1 MGTRSSTSRRVLVA
15 AVCLAVTVGG
25 TRLYGQAKTK
35 RGPGARSSEND
46 EQLKAAL
53 ARFPQADTD
62 KDGVLTAEEA
72 KAFRPNLEQLRKGMQ
87 KRRQQVEKD
96 RPQPSRTD
104 VKYGRHERNVFDLWL
119 PEGAS
124 AENPV
129 PVFVYFHGGGFVA
142 GDKSRFDPRPYLGL
156 GYAVVSAN
164 YRFVNGKDILA
175 PTPMRDGARV
185 IQFLRHKSRELGIKP
200 DRIAVSGG
208 SAGAV
213 ITLWIALK
221 DDMADPESD
230 DPVERQSTRVSCIVP
245 MAGPTNLDPDWIREN
260 LGGPPEVHSSM
271 PAFYGVHDGDFDKPD
286 KKALIKEASPI
297 THASA
302 DDPPALLIY
311 AGELGNL
318 PLPENAS
325 QGLLIHHPYFGKV
338 LKEKL
343 DELGVECHLRHR
355 GARPSPE
362 EIGEFLAK
370 HLQADGP

>member
-1 MGTRSSTSRRVLVA
+1 MRTRLRTPRRILVA
-15 AVCLAVTVGG
+15 AACLAVAVGG
-25 TRLYGQAKTK
+25 TGLYGQVKTR

-53 ARFPQADTD
+53 ARFPQADAD

-72 KAFRPNLEQLRKGMQ
+72 KAFRPKLEQLRKRMQ
-87 KRRQQVEKD
+87 ERRQQAKKD
-96 RPQPSRTD
+96 RPQPSRAD
-104 VKYGRHERNVFDLWL
+104 VKYGPHERNVFDLWL

-124 AENPV
+124 AEKPV

-142 GDKSRFDPRPYLGL
+142 GDKSRFDPRPYLEL

-164 YRFVNGKDILA
+164 YRFVNGKDVVA

-185 IQFLRHKSRELGIKP
+185 IQFLRHKARELAVKP

-213 ITLWIALK
+213 ITLWIAMK

-245 MAGPTNLDPDWIREN
+245 IAGPTNLDPDWIREN

-271 PAFYGVHDGDFDKPD
+271 PVFYGVDDGDYEKPD

-297 THASA
+297 THATA

-311 AGELGNL
+311 GGQLTNL

-338 LKEKL
+338 LQEKL
-343 DELGVECHLRHR
+343 DKLGVECHFRYGR
-355 GARPSPE
+355 ARPSPQ

-370 HLQADGP
+370 HIEADGP